1 MEHVMIQIPVN
12 EPDLSGNEQSYLL
25 DAVTSGWIGM
35 GGYVAEFERR
45 FADFIG
51 TKYALSATSGT
62 AALTKEQI
70 ERVADEVREIQKTV
84 RG

>member
-1 MEHVMIQIPVN
+1 MIQIPVN

-25 DAVTSGWIGM
+25 DIVKSGWIGM

-45 FADFIG
+45 FGDFIG
-51 TKYALSATSGT
+51 TKYALNTTSCT

-70 ERVADEVREIQKTV
+70 ERVADEVREIQKMV